1 MNDGTKIRLSSVEK
15 AVANDNGT
23 PEARL
28 ETAVLILARLIGRQ
42 PFCTSHV
49 LICRRNPRSVGVIGG
64 EFRNRDGYRYAA
76 ILTAMRSADL
86 PMVSRSRCA

>member
-28 ETAVLILARLIGRQ
+28 EIAVLTLTRLIARKTAQ
-42 PFCTSHV
+42 
-49 LICRRNPRSVGVIGG
+49 
-64 EFRNRDGYRYAA
+64 EF
-76 ILTAMRSADL
+76 
-86 PMVSRSRCA
+86 